1 MLKIR
6 YHKQFK
12 KDFKLTMKRGLKAEL
27 LEEVLNFLVQEK
39 ELPVKYRD
47 YQLTASKYFQGVH
60 ECHIQSDWL
69 LVYKVDKEELLIN
82 LLRTGS
88 HSDLF

>member
-1 MLKIR
+1 
-6 YHKQFK
+6 
-12 KDFKLTMKRGLKAEL
+12 MKRGLKAEL

-39 ELPVKYRD
+39 ELPARYRD
-47 YQLTASKYFQGVH
+47 QQLTTSKHFKGVR

-69 LVYKVDKEELLIN
+69 LVYKIDKSELILN

>member
-12 KDFKLTMKRGLKAEL
+12 KDFKLAMKRGLKAEL

-39 ELPVKYRD
+39 KHPARYRD
-47 YQLTASKYFQGVH
+47 HSLTASKHFQGVR
-60 ECHIQSDWL
+60 ECHTQPDWL
-69 LVYKVDKEELLIN
+69 LIYKVDKSELILN

>member
-1 MLKIR
+1 
-6 YHKQFK
+6 
-12 KDFKLTMKRGLKAEL
+12 MKRGLRAEL

-39 ELPVKYRD
+39 EHPARYRD
-47 YQLTASKYFQGVH
+47 HSLTASKHFQGVR
-60 ECHIQSDWL
+60 ECHTQPDWL
-69 LVYKVDKEELLIN
+69 LVYKVDKSELILN

>member
-1 MLKIR
+1 
-6 YHKQFK
+6 
-12 KDFKLTMKRGLKAEL
+12 MKRGLKAEL

-39 ELPVKYRD
+39 ELPARYR
-47 YQLTASKYFQGVH
+47 YHQLTTSKHFKGVR

-69 LVYKVDKEELLIN
+69 LVYKIDKSELILN